1 MRRRL
6 RALFENIRA
15 RSGLDLRSTARWLVL
30 ASLVGAVSGAGAI
43 AFHWLSQGISARTLG
58 DISGYYQ
65 EQAAGEH
72 VRFAPRRTPFS
83 PWAIVLVMAAGGLA
97 SGAIVYAF
105 APEAEGHGT
114 DAAIDAYHRRRGAI
128 RPVVPLVKT
137 VASAITLG
145 TGGSGGREGPIA
157 QIGAGFGSFLAA
169 CLRLPVRDRRILLA
183 SGMGAGVG
191 AIFRAPLAG
200 ALFAAEILYRG
211 PDLESEVI
219 LPAAFSSIVAYV
231 VFCLSLPPELRFT
244 PLFGSG
250 LDFRMGSFIEL
261 LPLAALALV
270 LALAGSAYVR
280 AFYGTRRLF
289 GKIPLPRSLLP
300 ALGALAAGLL
310 GIGLYAAMGGD
321 RAVLAVISIGY
332 GALQEALSPGSPLA
346 ATTLLAIAFGKIAT
360 TSLTIGS
367 GGSAGVFGP
376 SMVIGGSLGGAFGL
390 WLHALWPDLVPE
402 PRAYVIVGM
411 TGFFAGCAHAP
422 LSTIVMVAEMT
433 GSYRLLLPAT
443 WVSTICF
450 LSSGRWTLYRSQP
463 ASPAESPAHRGD
475 FLVDVLQGLRVRDIF
490 RPDLPRATVSESAT
504 LEEVLRLIPRTSQ
517 RYFPVVDDRGILV
530 GIFSEKDIR
539 PYTYDEALPRI
550 AIASDFMATD
560 ILSVTLDDDLHTALR
575 RFTAKNLD
583 ELPVLDGATPGKYLG
598 MVRRRDAVALYNER
612 ISELKARGAE

>member
-1 MRRRL
+1 MPAPL
-6 RALFENIRA
+6 RAILQSLRA
-15 RSGLDLRSTARWLVL
+15 RFGLDLRSTARWLVL
-30 ASLVGAVSGAGAI
+30 ASLVGAFSGCGAI
-43 AFHWLSQGISARTLG
+43 AFHWLSQAVSTRTLG

-72 VRFAPRRTPFS
+72 KRFGPRGAPFR
-83 PWAIVLVMAAGGLA
+83 PWALVLVMVAGGFA
-97 SGAIVYAF
+97 CGAIVYGF

-114 DAAIDAYHRRRGAI
+114 DAAIDAYHNRLGAI
-128 RPVVPLVKT
+128 RPVVPLVKM

-169 CLRLPVRDRRILLA
+169 CLRLPTRDRRILLA
-183 SGMGAGVG
+183 AGMGAGVA

-219 LPAAFSSIVAYV
+219 LPAAFASIVAYV
-231 VFCLSLPPELRFT
+231 VFCLSLPADLRFT

-250 LDFRMGSFIEL
+250 LDFRMGSFLEL
-261 LPLAALALV
+261 LPLAALAIL
-270 LALAGSAYVR
+270 LAIAGSAYVHTL
-280 AFYGTRRLF
+280 YGARRYF
-289 GKIPLPRSLLP
+289 RKVPLPRPLLP
-300 ALGALAAGLL
+300 AFGAGAAGLL
-310 GIGLYAAMGGD
+310 GIGIYAALGGD
-321 RAVLAVISIGY
+321 REVLAVLSIGY
-332 GALQEALSPGSPLA
+332 GALQRALTPGVPASA
-346 ATTLLAIAFGKIAT
+346 VTLLAIALGKIAT

-376 SMVIGGSLGGAFGL
+376 SMVIGGCLGGAFGFG
-390 WLHALWPDLVPE
+390 LHALWPELVSE
-402 PRAYVIVGM
+402 PRMYVIVGM

-475 FLVDVLQGLRVRDIF
+475 FLVDVLQGLCVRDVF
-490 RPDLPRATVSESAT
+490 RPDLPRATVSESTT
-504 LEEVLRLIPRTSQ
+504 LEEILRLIPRTSQ

-539 PYTYDEALPRI
+539 AYTYDDTLSRI
-550 AIASDFMATD
+550 AIAKDFMATEV
-560 ILSVTLDDDLHTALR
+560 LSVTLDDDLHTALR
-575 RFTAKNLD
+575 RFTTRNLD
-583 ELPVLDGATPGKYLG
+583 ELPVVDQATPGKYVG
-598 MVRRRDAVALYNER
+598 MIRRRDAIALYNER
-612 ISELKARGAE
+612 ISELKQSCAE